1 MDFVHGRYIDNGNSN
16 MPEKG
21 EVFRKVNSLTDNQ
34 RWNISAGVKTFNIK
48 FSGIEDSVFANAYTC
63 LLNFSNTSRIRFCFD
78 ESLKASKSKYLKQ
91 LIVESGNEI
100 FFYDFPRDRIFIHF
114 ICVYYNNHIFFIIVL
129 SLIIYLNLYQREKIQ
144 ILVKQ

>member
-34 RWNISAGVKTFNIK
+34 RWNISAGTKTFNIK
-48 FSGIEDSVFANAYTC
+48 FTEIKDSAFINAYSC

-100 FFYDFPRDRIFIHF
+100 FFYDFLTKELNSTDIEITED
-114 ICVYYNNHIFFIIVL
+114 YNW
-129 SLIIYLNLYQREKIQ
+129 EKNWDKIWN
-144 ILVKQ
+144 K